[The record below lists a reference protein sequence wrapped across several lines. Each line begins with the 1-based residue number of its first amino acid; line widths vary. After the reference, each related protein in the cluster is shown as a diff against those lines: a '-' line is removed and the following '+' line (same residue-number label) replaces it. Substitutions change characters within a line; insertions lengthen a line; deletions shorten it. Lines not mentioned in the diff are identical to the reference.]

1 MRAAERAVIGDR
13 AWNGI
18 FRRIK
23 VVILDVEE
31 ECFGLWVYGRKLNMD
46 CSKWN

>member
-1 MRAAERAVIGDR
+1 MRAAERAVIGDL

-31 ECFGLWVYGRKLNMD
+31 CFGLWDYGKKLDMD
-46 CSKWN
+46 CSEWN